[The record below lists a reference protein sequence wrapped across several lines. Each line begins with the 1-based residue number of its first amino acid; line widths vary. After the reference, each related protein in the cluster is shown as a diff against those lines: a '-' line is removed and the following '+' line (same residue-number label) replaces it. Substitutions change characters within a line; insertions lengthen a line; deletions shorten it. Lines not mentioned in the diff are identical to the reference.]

1 MEHKENNIMFIVA
14 YLIPLITGLLVYILY
29 GSRDS
34 KLRFQSIQAILLGIC
49 LIVAS
54 IIFGIFDIFITGV
67 AGQVI
72 SGILDLILVL
82 VWLYGI
88 YTGYRASRGMNANI
102 PYLSDYASKL

>member
-1 MEHKENNIMFIVA
+1 MEHKENNIMLIVA

-49 LIVAS
+49 FIVAS
-54 IIFGIFDIFITGV
+54 IIFGIFGIFITGV
-67 AGQVI
+67 AGQAVR
-72 SGILDLILVL
+72 GIFDLILL
-82 VWLYGI
+82 LAWLYGI
-88 YTGYRASRGMNANI
+88 YSGYRASKGMDANI